1 MNTVKLFTLAK
12 MAYAAN
18 QLQSAL
24 GQAKPLNFKVG
35 ESNMRDIMEDCT
47 AANFNNKLVEHPDFE
62 RVLGLFS
69 TKYAFIPVETQDEY
83 IEALSDLS
91 GWVTAQGFR
100 FSVVCPVA
108 GDDPAYYLPVARKL
122 LEENGVTLTA
132 NIDPY
137 IQEAFE
143 TVEVTEQMSE
153 SKYKRKLISAL
164 HHYFGEGMV
173 VDPIWSEDE
182 LTFELEGLPFTQHG
196 LPVDAE
202 DEDQDEVGED

>member
-1 MNTVKLFTLAK
+1 MTIVKLFTLAK

-24 GQAKPLNFKVG
+24 GEAKPLNFKVG

-47 AANFNNKLVEHPDFE
+47 SLNFNTKLDEHPDFE
-62 RVLGLFS
+62 RVLGIFAS
-69 TKYAFIPVETQDEY
+69 KYVFVPVETQDEY
-83 IEALSDLS
+83 IEALNDLS
-91 GWVTAQGFR
+91 GWVTSQGFR
-100 FSVVCPVA
+100 FSVVCPAV
-108 GDDPAYYLPVARKL
+108 GDDPAYYIPVSCKL
-122 LEENGVTLTA
+122 LAEKGVTLTA

-164 HHYFGEGMV
+164 HEYNGEGV
-173 VDPIWSEDE
+173 VTNPIWSDDE
-182 LTFELEGLPFTQHG
+182 LTFELEGFKFTQYG
-196 LPVDAE
+196 LPVDE
-202 DEDQDEVGED
+202 DSESEDQVG

>member
-18 QLQSAL
+18 QLQAAL
-24 GQAKPLNFKVG
+24 GQDKPLNFKVG
-35 ESNMRDIMEDCT
+35 ESNMRDIMADCN

-62 RVLGLFS
+62 RVLGLFAN
-69 TKYAFIPVETQDEY
+69 KYAFIPVETQDEY
-83 IEALSDLS
+83 IEALGDI
-91 GWVTAQGFR
+91 GTWVTAQGFR
-100 FSVVCPVA
+100 FAVVCPQP
-108 GDDPAYYLPVARKL
+108 DEDPAYYLPVSRKT
-122 LEENGVTLTA
+122 LEEHGVTLTA

-143 TVEVTEQMSE
+143 TVEVTDQMSE

-164 HHYFGEGMV
+164 HHYFGEGVV

-182 LTFELEGLPFTQHG
+182 LTFELDGLPFTQHG
-196 LPVDAE
+196 LPVDEE
-202 DEDQDEVGED
+202 DEDQDEYGED